1 MTSWSRG
8 WIFRFQGKL
17 RVTDSAA
24 LTEKYNALLTGA
36 CKNNNSEPYR
46 FQTQKLRKEGTE

>member
-17 RVTDSAA
+17 RVTNPAA
-24 LTEKYNALLTGA
+24 LIEKYSAVLEA
-36 CKNNNSEPYR
+36 ASE
-46 FQTQKLRKEGTE
+46 